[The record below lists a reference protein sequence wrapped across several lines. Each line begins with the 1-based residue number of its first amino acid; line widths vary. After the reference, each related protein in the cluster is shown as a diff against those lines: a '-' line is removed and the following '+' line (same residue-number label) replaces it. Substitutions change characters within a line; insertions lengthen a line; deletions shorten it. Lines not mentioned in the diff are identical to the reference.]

1 MKKHGPAVLLIVSC
15 ALAGAAVYQSF
26 RFHQDEQ
33 SNRAA
38 LSAIERE
45 TSTVVATLAELRRV
59 QAAYVAVGQGPDF
72 WMRRAGELIGDVEN
86 GLARLRSMTREASA
100 QAHLADAG
108 TALSDLVQ
116 LDGRAR
122 SAVGSQQTFFASDIV
137 FDESVLPAQRIAE
150 SLAAAR
156 DAELAAL
163 TAASDQLRLMQQ
175 AMMPAALV
183 LVLLAAWF
191 AGSTRTRGPALSKN
205 EEVALMLRQLP
216 PPVKKPGVP
225 VTITPPVATPPASR
239 AAAAP
244 GSGAGSTPATA
255 APAAPPA
262 PAIDVA
268 EVAELCV
275 DLARVVD
282 SRDMPA
288 LLERAGRTLGATG
301 LIVWVVDTTGTRL
314 TPALAHGYRDRV
326 LARLGTLDVDADNP
340 TSLAFRS
347 VQPQSVPGSGEN
359 ATSAIA
365 VPLVTTSGCHGV
377 LAAEL
382 PARRPLPDSLA
393 GARIV
398 AAQLATLISPIE
410 LPAADA
416 EPSRQAA
423 QG

>member
-1 MKKHGPAVLLIVSC
+1 VKKHGPAVLLIVSC

-244 GSGAGSTPATA
+244 GSGAGSTPA
-255 APAAPPA
+255 

-377 LAAEL
+377 LAAGAP
-382 PARRPLPDSLA
+382 PAPRQSRGRPHRRRAAGHAHLA
-393 GARIV
+393 DRAAGRRCRTEPAGGAGM
-398 AAQLATLISPIE
+398 
-410 LPAADA
+410 
-416 EPSRQAA
+416 SRR
-423 QG
+423 